1 MESYIIL
8 FIIIALP
15 LLAEVGYLFKSMHT
29 STITSAILMLA
40 LVLIL
45 HGSLPIVGIF
55 YVTNITWVF
64 ILMVASI
71 YMLSAIFSYDYLRER
86 TIRMNLDYFYALMN
100 LFATTML
107 FSLMINNYAL
117 MWAGIEATTITS
129 ALLIMTEQTPISV
142 EATWR
147 YLIIVSVGLVFAF
160 FSIILIYYNFHTLTV
175 SQILSIP
182 GRSSDL
188 AAITVGIGLV
198 GLGTKLGIFPM
209 HTWLP
214 DVHSEAPAPISALFS
229 GVLLPVALYIL
240 YLIYQIYPLKTL
252 YMIFAIAT
260 IISASIFITYQK
272 NYKRMFAYSSM
283 ENMGIALLGLSIG
296 GYGIL
301 GALAVLIAH
310 SFGKAGAFYSSG
322 NVLHATGERNISKVT
337 GLSRDMKFTS
347 SAMLLSSL
355 AVTGAPPFG
364 VFVGEFFIFLQ
375 MLKLHLYLEFA
386 VVLFFIMVA
395 FISVSFN
402 VTKMLFG
409 YSGHYSEPNIV
420 LKLLPLTSAL
430 ISLIIGIVLIV
441 VVT

>member
-1 MESYIIL
+1 
-8 FIIIALP
+8 
-15 LLAEVGYLFKSMHT
+15 
-29 STITSAILMLA
+29 MLV

-45 HGSLPIVGIF
+45 HGSLPIIGIF
-55 YVTNITWVF
+55 YVTNMTWVF
-64 ILMVASI
+64 ILMVSSI
-71 YMLSAIFSYDYLRER
+71 YMLSAIFSYDYLKER
-86 TIRMNLDYFYALMN
+86 TIRMNLNYFYALMN
-100 LFATTML
+100 LFAATML

-175 SQILSIP
+175 SQILSLP
-182 GRSSDL
+182 GRQSDL
-188 AAITVGIGLV
+188 AAVTVGIALV
-198 GLGTKLGIFPM
+198 GIGTKVGIFPM

-252 YMIFAIAT
+252 YIIFAMAT

-296 GYGIL
+296 GYGIV

-322 NVLHATGERNISKVT
+322 NVLHSTGQRNISEVT
-337 GLSRDMKFTS
+337 GLSHDMKYTS
-347 SAMLLSSL
+347 SALLLSSL
-355 AVTGAPPFG
+355 SVTGAPPFG

-375 MLKLHLYLEFA
+375 MLKMHLYWEFG

-402 VTKMLFG
+402 ITKMLFG
-409 YSGHYSEPNIV
+409 NKGHHSEPNIV
-420 LKLLPLTSAL
+420 LKLLPLTSAI